1 MENNWTINQTKE
13 LFSLVKSTIDRGEGL
28 KIAFQQMAERSGRSL
43 NSVRNYYYSQLKMF
57 ELVPKLAEDLGV
69 ETVSSRRAEFELF
82 SKSEIE
88 ELMTKV
94 LVGKAK
100 GNSVRGVIATMAR
113 DDKEALR
120 LQNKYRSMVAH
131 HKARVTEIMNGL
143 AEKNIPY
150 FNPYLK
156 KVVDGSAGDNLKR
169 LNEYVAKLDVDEVA
183 GFLNLLGKLV

>member
-1 MENNWTINQTKE
+1 MTATLILGKDVSEEIYAELRQRIETLKTKGVTPGLAVVLVGDDPASQVYVRKKGEMCEE
-13 LFSLVKSTIDRGEGL
+13 LGMHSTIIRMPGDTT
-28 KIAFQQMAERSGRSL
+28 Q
-43 NSVRNYYYSQLKMF
+43 
-57 ELVPKLAEDLGV
+57 
-69 ETVSSRRAEFELF
+69 
-82 SKSEIE
+82 E